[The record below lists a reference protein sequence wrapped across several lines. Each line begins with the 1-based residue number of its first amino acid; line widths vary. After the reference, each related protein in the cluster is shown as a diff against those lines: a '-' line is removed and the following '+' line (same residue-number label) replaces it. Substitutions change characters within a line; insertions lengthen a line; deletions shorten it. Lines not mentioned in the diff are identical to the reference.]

1 MPPRQQNPSAL
12 VARIQ
17 DYDLRSCSDAQLR
30 DHFALLASQASGATA
45 DDLLCYA
52 FAIVA
57 ESVDRRLGAWRLFGE
72 PSPDLKELE
81 RYNRDSIGV
90 SDGVAAVVR
99 QRQFRRDG
107 DILLPAEFYRAVRCA
122 DPNGCLS
129 FRVTGEQLLAGIHL
143 FRGKVVQMDAGEG
156 KTVAAAF
163 PAALHALLGHPI
175 HLITANDYLAD
186 RDSKLLEPVYQSLG
200 VSVGAVLQHIEDGE
214 RRQVY
219 RRNIVYGSM
228 RELGFDYL
236 RDNLKTES
244 TRRVQ
249 PTNVLATTVAIVDE
263 ADHALIDEAFTPM
276 IISGNPMG
284 SPRAAIRADR
294 TVSEMVHCQ
303 QTLAAKLADELEPPK
318 ATPAD
323 TAQRAARLLLAE
335 PDHPALKRHF
345 ANLPRGLKRAW
356 NLAEDDYSSLTDDL
370 LYAIHPGQRFVTLT
384 DKGREFLEQRLGPLY
399 DGVST
404 PTETTPRLAEHRRG
418 GHRASR
424 KMSRR
429 YSLGNQVL
437 QSLRAHLLLKR
448 DVDYLVGDDEV
459 VLIDQHTGRA
469 KLDSVYQHGLQAA
482 VEAREGVTVHPE
494 GETLSWL
501 SVAGFVGRY
510 GQVSGITGTADTAAG
525 EFRSKYGLQVAV
537 VRPANPSMRTVRTPC
552 VYLSRED
559 KISAVVDQVECRHRM
574 GQPVLVAAR
583 TVRQSEEL
591 SHRLAQRGIPH
602 SLLNAVTS
610 ATEARIVREAGNFG
624 AVTVS
629 TPMAGRGTDI
639 VLEPALNQ
647 QLARRCV
654 EEARRVLAAEA
665 RTVEV
670 SCPSAEQAAVLEGE
684 LDGLGLPY
692 VVLQRGE
699 DVCVSV
705 EGGKGEGCRQMEF
718 ALGLCVIGTEIYDSR
733 RTELQLYGRSGR
745 QGEFGL
751 TQTFL
756 SLEDRMVDLNVDS
769 FLKLRESDRADTS
782 RRDFYSGPKV
792 ARLVERLQTRADS
805 EEEFVRGLFQD
816 YSAEFDRQ
824 THLYYQRRQQVADS
838 TEVWGPCREA
848 AGHVA
853 SRLAAEYLGP
863 QAEDG
868 YPQRFRGMASEA
880 RQHFGVDCS
889 SLYGTDLT
897 LLPGAL
903 GELFQARLED
913 AAERA
918 GRQLFPGLAR
928 LLFLQVCAELWP
940 GHLASLRDL
949 VACQMLGGLGH
960 KSAVAQYVS
969 RSQDA
974 WREFWEAVDAEFVS
988 RLFAFPFSPAPEVPQ
1003 VAVSNE
1009 TQLLLAQEAPSQL

>member
-1 MPPRQQNPSAL
+1 MPSRQQKPPAL

-30 DHFALLASQASGATA
+30 NAFTLLASQASDSTA
-45 DDLLCYA
+45 DDLLCHA

-57 ESVDRRLGAWRLFGE
+57 ESVDRRLGAWRLFGR
-72 PSPDLKELE
+72 SFPDNRELE
-81 RYNRDSIGV
+81 RCGSDSTAISGA
-90 SDGVAAVVR
+90 VASVDR

-107 DILLPAEFYRAVRCA
+107 DILLPAEFYGAVRRA
-122 DPNGCLS
+122 DSNGSFS
-129 FRVTGEQLLAGIHL
+129 FRATREQLLAGIHL
-143 FRGKVVQMDAGEG
+143 FRRKVVQMDAGEG

-163 PAALHALLGHPI
+163 PAALHALLGRPT
-175 HLITANDYLAD
+175 HLITANDYLAE
-186 RDSKLLEPVYQSLG
+186 RDSNLLEPVYRSLG
-200 VSVGAVLQHIEDGE
+200 ISVGAVLQHIEDGE

-219 RRNIVYGSM
+219 KRNIVYGSM

-236 RDNLKTES
+236 RDNLKTDS

-249 PTNVLATTVAIVDE
+249 PSSGLATIAAIVDE

-284 SPRAAIRADR
+284 SARAAIRADR
-294 TVSEMVHCQ
+294 AVSEMVCGQ
-303 QTLAAKLADELEPPK
+303 QTLAGQLADELEPPN
-318 ATPAD
+318 ATSPEV
-323 TAQRAARLLLAE
+323 AQRAARLLLAE
-335 PDHPALKRHF
+335 PGSPALKRHF
-345 ANLPRGLKRAW
+345 ANRPRRLKGAW
-356 NLAEDDYSSLTDDL
+356 NLAEDDYSSLTADL
-370 LYAIHPGQRFVTLT
+370 LYAIHPGQQFVTLT

-404 PTETTPRLAEHRRG
+404 PMETNPRAAEHRRG
-418 GHRASR
+418 GRRATR
-424 KMSRR
+424 KLSRR

-469 KLDSVYQHGLQAA
+469 KPDSVYQHGLQAA

-494 GETLSWL
+494 GETLAWI
-501 SVAGFVGRY
+501 SVAGFVGLY
-510 GQVSGITGTADTAAG
+510 GRVSGITGTADTAAG

-537 VRPANPSMRTVRTPC
+537 VRPANPSMRTVRDPRI
-552 VYLSRED
+552 YLSRED
-559 KISAVVDQVECRHRM
+559 KLSAVVDQVQRRHCM

-583 TVRQSEEL
+583 TVEQSEEL
-591 SHRLAQRGIPH
+591 TLGLERHGILHR
-602 SLLNAVTS
+602 LLNAVTS
-610 ATEARIVREAGNFG
+610 ASEARIVREAGDFG

-647 QLARRCV
+647 RLARRCV
-654 EEARRVLAAEA
+654 EEARLVLASEA

-670 SCPSAEQAAVLEGE
+670 SCPSAEQAAVLKAE
-684 LDGLGLPY
+684 LDRCGLPY
-692 VVLQRGE
+692 LFLQRGE
-699 DVCVSV
+699 DVYVSV
-705 EGGKGEGCRQMEF
+705 EGGKGERCHQMEF

-745 QGEFGL
+745 QGEFGV

-756 SLEDRMVDLNVDS
+756 SLEDRMVDLHVDS
-769 FLKLRESDRADTS
+769 FLKLRESRQIDNSGRS
-782 RRDFYSGPKV
+782 CYSGPK
-792 ARLVERLQTRADS
+792 AAHLVERLQARADS
-805 EEEFVRGLFQD
+805 EEEFLRGLVQD

-824 THLYYQRRQQVADS
+824 THLYYQRRQQAADS
-838 TEVWGPCREA
+838 TDAGGLCREA
-848 AGHVA
+848 ADHVA

-863 QAEDG
+863 EAEDG
-868 YPQRFRGMASEA
+868 YPQRFRTMAGEA
-880 RQHFGVDCS
+880 RQYFGVECS

-903 GELFQARLED
+903 GDLFHARLED
-913 AAERA
+913 VADRA

-928 LLFLQVCAELWP
+928 LLLLQVCAELWP

-960 KSAVAQYVS
+960 KSAVAQYIS
-969 RSQDA
+969 RSHDA

-988 RLFAFPFSPAPEVPQ
+988 RLFAFPSTPAPEVPQ
-1003 VAVSNE
+1003 ITVSNE
-1009 TQLLLAQEAPSQL
+1009 TKLLLAQEAPSHL